1 MNANKQNIESENL
14 RLTRKSKTNFL
25 FSTFFLNKEK
35 SNALNAIYAFCRIS
49 DDIVDDDR
57 ISDSEKVIKFNKW
70 KNEFTESLNG
80 NTKNEFFNYLIKII
94 NEYKI
99 DKNHFLDLLKG
110 MEMDLNKKEFKT
122 FKDLYEYCLCV
133 ASTVGLI
140 FIKIT
145 GYKNPHTVEYAIN
158 LGVALQLT
166 NILRDIKKDFENGR
180 VYIPQEALE
189 KFKYSKEEISKN
201 LYNDNFVKLMKYEI
215 NRAKS
220 YYEKAN
226 KYLDSDDYKTMLPA
240 RIIDMTYYKIL
251 KKIEKKNYNIYSGS
265 VRLSKFRKVII
276 SIKVFLKTKFIR
288 FNA

>member
-1 MNANKQNIESENL
+1 LKSNEQNIESENL
-14 RLTRKSKTNFL
+14 NLTRKSKTNFI

-49 DDIVDDDR
+49 DDIVDDDS

-80 NTKNEFFNYLIKII
+80 NTKI
-94 NEYKI
+94 NEYRI

-145 GYKNPHTVEYAIN
+145 GYKNPDTVEYAVN

-166 NILRDIKKDFENGR
+166 NILRDIKKDIENGR
-180 VYIPQEALE
+180 VYIPEEDLE
-189 KFKYSKEEISKN
+189 KFKYSKEDISKN
-201 LYNDNFVKLMKYEI
+201 LYNENFVNLIKYEI

-226 KYLDSDDYKTMLPA
+226 KYLDSVDYNTMLPA
-240 RIIDMTYYKIL
+240 RIIDKTYFKIL

-265 VRLSKFRKVII
+265 VRLSKILKIII
-276 SIKVFLKTKFIR
+276 SIGVFLKTKFIR

>member
-1 MNANKQNIESENL
+1 MLIKLILLKSNEQNIESGNL
-14 RLTRKSKTNFL
+14 RLTRKSKTNFI

-49 DDIVDDDR
+49 DDIVDDDS
-57 ISDSEKVIKFNKW
+57 ISNSEKVIKFNKW
-70 KNEFTESLNG
+70 KKEFIESLNG
-80 NTKNEFFNYLIKII
+80 NPENEFFKYLIKII
-94 NEYKI
+94 SEYQI

-145 GYKNPHTVEYAIN
+145 GFKNPDTVEYAIN

-166 NILRDIKKDFENGR
+166 NIMRDIKKDFENGR
-180 VYIPQEALE
+180 VYIPEEDLE
-189 KFKYSKEEISKN
+189 KFKYSKEDISKN
-201 LYNDNFVKLMKYEI
+201 LYNDNFVNLMKYEI

-226 KYLDSDDYKTMLPA
+226 KYLDSVDYNTMLPA
-240 RIIDMTYYKIL
+240 RIIDKTYYKIL
-251 KKIEKKNYNIYSGS
+251 KKIEQKE
-265 VRLSKFRKVII
+265 L
-276 SIKVFLKTKFIR
+276 
-288 FNA
+288 